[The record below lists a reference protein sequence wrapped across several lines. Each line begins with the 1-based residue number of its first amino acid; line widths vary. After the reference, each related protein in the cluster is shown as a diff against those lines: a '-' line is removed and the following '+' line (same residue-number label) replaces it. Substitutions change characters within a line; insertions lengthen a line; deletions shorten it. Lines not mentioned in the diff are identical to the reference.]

1 MDPIALAALM
11 AELFLSIHDIGGY
24 PVPEVYP
31 EVHQVS
37 RAELQ
42 QRFCKGPCG
51 VKAFY
56 APDEGVFIDEA
67 LDISR
72 DVHARSILLHELVH
86 HVQAVSGRF
95 DAMTD
100 ACARSNQAEAEAYRI
115 QNFYLVGIHS
125 THRVAMT
132 GWAAR
137 CRRTEVPTP
146 TIR

>member
-1 MDPIALAALM
+1 MDPVALAALL
-11 AELFLSIHDIGGY
+11 AKLFVSIHDIAGY
-24 PVPEVYP
+24 PVPEVHP
-31 EVHQVS
+31 VVHQIS
-37 RAELQ
+37 GDELQ

-56 APDEGVFIDEA
+56 DPDKGVFIDEA
-67 LDISR
+67 LDLTR
-72 DVHARSILLHELVH
+72 DVQARSILLHELVH

-95 DAMTD
+95 DSMTN
-100 ACARSNQAEAEAYRI
+100 ACARSNRAEAEAYRI
-115 QNFYLVGIHS
+115 QNRYLVSIHS

>member
-1 MDPIALAALM
+1 MDSVALAALLTK
-11 AELFLSIHDIGGY
+11 LFVAIHDIGGY

-31 EVHQVS
+31 EVHQLTPV
-37 RAELQ
+37 ELQ

-56 APDEGVFIDEA
+56 APHQGVFIDGS
-67 LDISR
+67 LDLEH

-95 DAMTD
+95 DSVRN
-100 ACARSNQAEAEAYRI
+100 ACMRSNNAEMEAYRI
-115 QNFYLVGIHS
+115 QNLYLVSIHS

-132 GWAAR
+132 GWSAR
-137 CRRTEVPTP
+137 CRRNEVPTP